1 MKLLPRPKRNMYTL
15 KHLRDLQKKEGLS
28 LEEGLKVVSKSCA
41 QDRSISLSTNLSKAV
56 AAHGLKVEY
65 K

>member
-1 MKLLPRPKRNMYTL
+1 MYTL

-28 LEEGLKVVSKSCA
+28 LEESLKVVAKSCS